1 MFKLANEKKDK
12 EDKLGESS
20 NCNQNDEHDFTFTD
34 ITIPRS
40 DITEEGVICPFC
52 KKLQKRVISHV
63 AKEHKGEMGS
73 TSKVFGA
80 KLKKYLHSVRHQ
92 SWKDRQDSSEF
103 AEKAKLV
110 KRKSRQKLKKENP
123 RRARINKRKEN
134 INHRKGQTSR
144 LPFPCARCNK
154 FKCDYLELT
163 QQQKENLKEKA
174 SKKLLEA
181 QTRPDQLEEIDDW
194 IQASL
199 DGEPPSTLELD
210 IKKNKEEAETESEA
224 EYGGAWEE
232 ESDMEE
238 DIDWPTVNPK
248 WLLLWALRWR
258 KEYERIQ
265 RKIKWNIEFGTREK
279 DVKLKRKLRKSYQYV
294 DWLWLSLQKVLK
306 DWENRTQDEV
316 VDDEDKD
323 YLNEMF
329 KSLLQVETW
338 SILNRF
344 CASCEKPSLK

>member
-12 EDKLGESS
+12 EEKDSS
-20 NCNQNDEHDFTFTD
+20 DCSQNDELDFTFTD

-40 DITEEGVICPFC
+40 DVTEGGVICPFC

-63 AKEHKGEMGS
+63 AKVHKSEMGN
-73 TSKVFGA
+73 TSKVFGK

-103 AEKAKLV
+103 AEKAKIV
-110 KRKSRQKLKKENP
+110 KRKSRQKLKEENP
-123 RRARINKRKEN
+123 RRVRINKRKEN
-134 INHRKGQTSR
+134 VNQRKGKTFR
-144 LPFPCARCNK
+144 PPFPCARCNK
-154 FKCDYLELT
+154 FKCDDLELT
-163 QQQKENLKEKA
+163 QQQKEVMKEKA
-174 SKKLLEA
+174 SKALLEV

-199 DGEPPSTLELD
+199 EGDPPSAIELD

-224 EYGGAWEE
+224 EYGGAWED
-232 ESDMEE
+232 ESDLEE

-248 WLLLWALRWR
+248 WLLLWAWRWK
-258 KEYERIQ
+258 KEQERIQ
-265 RKIKWNIEFGTREK
+265 RIIRWNIEYGTREK

-294 DWLWLSLQKVLK
+294 DWLWLSLQKVLE
-306 DWENRTQDEV
+306 DWQKRPEDEV

-323 YLNEMF
+323 FLNGMF

-344 CASCEKPSLK
+344 CATCKKPNLK